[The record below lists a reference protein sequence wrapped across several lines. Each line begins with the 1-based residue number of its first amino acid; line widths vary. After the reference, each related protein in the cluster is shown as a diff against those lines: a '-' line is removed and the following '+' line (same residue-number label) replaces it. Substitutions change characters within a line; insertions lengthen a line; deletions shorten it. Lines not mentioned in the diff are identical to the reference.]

1 MHLLK
6 GVLVQFKSA
15 SIVDFVCSC
24 SCSPEGMAENP
35 GLEPTLIGAVSI
47 ARRLQDPLSE
57 FVKIGPKHIG
67 VGMYQHDLSEQKL
80 KKALK
85 EVLVECVS
93 FVGMLFSY
101 KLRLQVILQV
111 FLISSKKLLS
121 MLLTDQF

>member
-1 MHLLK
+1 
-6 GVLVQFKSA
+6 
-15 SIVDFVCSC
+15 
-24 SCSPEGMAENP
+24 MAENP

-85 EVLVECVS
+85 EVLLECVS
-93 FVGMLFSY
+93 FVGQYSVVN
-101 KLRLQVILQV
+101 R
-111 FLISSKKLLS
+111 S
-121 MLLTDQF
+121 

>member
-1 MHLLK
+1 
-6 GVLVQFKSA
+6 
-15 SIVDFVCSC
+15 
-24 SCSPEGMAENP
+24 MAENP

-85 EVLVECVS
+85 EVLLECVS
-93 FVGMLFSY
+93 FVGKYSVVNRSCKTFRRFHM
-101 KLRLQVILQV
+101 KEIGA
-111 FLISSKKLLS
+111 
-121 MLLTDQF
+121 

>member
-1 MHLLK
+1 
-6 GVLVQFKSA
+6 
-15 SIVDFVCSC
+15 
-24 SCSPEGMAENP
+24 MAENP

-93 FVGMLFSY
+93 FVGKLFSY
-101 KLRLQVILQV
+101 KFRLQVILQV
-111 FLISSKKLLS
+111 FLISSKKLSS
-121 MLLTDQF
+121 MFLTDQF